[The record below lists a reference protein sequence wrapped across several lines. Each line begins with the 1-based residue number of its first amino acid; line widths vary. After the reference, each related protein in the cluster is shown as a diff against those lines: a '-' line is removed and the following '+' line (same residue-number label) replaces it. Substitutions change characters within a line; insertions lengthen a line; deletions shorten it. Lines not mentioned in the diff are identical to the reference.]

1 MKLFFSFLLLV
12 FVIFQGFSQTLGI
25 SYQAVIIDPEKPQ
38 STTGDTQGG
47 VLVNQVVTIQFT
59 VLNENDEEEYQEVHI
74 TRTDGYG
81 MINLVL
87 GQGSSSEQQ
96 VFKEIHWNGRIK
108 KLRVE
113 INFSTRPEF
122 TILSEQLLTY
132 MPHPINEEDQ
142 RKLTLLLA
150 EQIRIK
156 EDIST
161 LQTVLIPRGDTLNLL
176 KVGSNILP
184 ETDNKYMLGSFA
196 KRWKGIHVGPGTLY
210 ITDITLGTDAELT
223 VNNGVLRINGANQL
237 QVGQLKFVNN
247 TIESTELSTDIQI
260 GALAATAN
268 LVLNRNIVVGENKS
282 LIFQDG
288 TRQFTAPINADWNA
302 VGGLAEIRNKPAL
315 LQGAPGPAGPKG
327 DTGASGPAG
336 LKGDTGATG
345 PVGPKGETGAAGI
358 QGNVGPIGAKGDTG
372 ATGSIGPKGDVGP
385 TGLKGDTG
393 LTGPKGDTGTT
404 GLTGPKGDTG
414 DIGPTGLK
422 GDTGLTGPKGDTG
435 DVGPTGLKGDTGLT
449 GPKGDTGD
457 VGLTGPKGDPGTIG
471 LTGPKGDTGD
481 VGPTGLKGDIGLTG
495 PKGDT
500 GTTGLTGPKGDTG
513 DIGPTGLTGAKGDT
527 GDVGPIG
534 PKGDPGTTGLTG
546 PKGDTGDTG
555 LTGPK
560 GDTGTTGLTGPKG
573 DTGDIGPTGLKGDTG
588 LTGPKG
594 DTGTTGLTGPKG
606 DIGTTGLT
614 GPKGDTGDIGPTGL
628 KGDTGLTGPKGD
640 TGDVG
645 LTGPKGDTGTTGL
658 TGPKGDTG
666 LTGPKGDTGDVGLT
680 GPKGDTGTTGLTGPK
695 GDTGDIGLTGPKG
708 DTGATGLTGPKGDT
722 GDVGP
727 IGPTGPAGD
736 PLDFLNVPSQIL
748 PGTTNLYTLGSTDK
762 RWSGLY
768 LGTGSMFLKDG
779 VLGTDAGINVSN
791 GVMAISGAAQLQ
803 AGQLNLASASIE
815 STISGTTIQLGLT
828 GSLGTFLVN
837 RNLVL
842 GTSRTLQ
849 FSDGSIQRQAAD
861 ILEISNQAGKPTNAL
876 PYITLDMTKQVFTLD
891 TGFWYLPNATEGKI
905 CHFTLETGGV
915 AANIAVI
922 VGSIRKTNGTVA
934 ANIEWHPFLIGAPA
948 KSLPSMVTAIFIGG
962 AWSVSAGT
970 Y

>member
-12 FVIFQGFSQTLGI
+12 FVIFQGLSQTLGI

-38 STTGDTQGG
+38 STTGNTQGG

-132 MPHPINEEDQ
+132 MPHPINEEEQ
-142 RKLTLLLA
+142 RKLMQLLV
-150 EQIRIK
+150 EQIRLK
-156 EDIST
+156 EDISA
-161 LQTVLIPRGDTLNLL
+161 LQLVLNPKGDTLDFL

-184 ETDNKYMLGSFA
+184 ETDNKYTLGSFD

-260 GALAATAN
+260 GVLAATAN

-315 LQGAPGPAGPKG
+315 LQGA
-327 DTGASGPAG
+327 TGPAG

-345 PVGPKGETGAAGI
+345 PVGPKGDTGAAGI

-404 GLTGPKGDTG
+404 GLTGPKGDPGTTGLTGPKGDTG

-422 GDTGLTGPKGDTG
+422 GDTGLTGPKGDTGTTGLTGPKGDTG

-449 GPKGDTGD
+449 GPKGDT
-457 VGLTGPKGDPGTIG
+457 
-471 LTGPKGDTGD
+471 
-481 VGPTGLKGDIGLTG
+481 
-495 PKGDT
+495 
-500 GTTGLTGPKGDTG
+500 
-513 DIGPTGLTGAKGDT
+513 
-527 GDVGPIG
+527 
-534 PKGDPGTTGLTG
+534 GTTGLTG

-573 DTGDIGPTGLKGDTG
+573 DTGDIGPTGLTGPKGDTG
-588 LTGPKG
+588 DVGPTGPKG

-606 DIGTTGLT
+606 DTGDVGPTGLKGDTGLTGAKGDTGDVGLTGPKGDTGTTGLT

-645 LTGPKGDTGTTGL
+645 PIGPKGDTGTTGL

-666 LTGPKGDTGDVGLT
+666 DIGPTGLKGDTGLTGPKGDTGDVGPI

-762 RWSGLY
+762 RWSGMY

-791 GVMAISGAAQLQ
+791 GVMAISGATQLQ

-934 ANIEWHPFLIGAPA
+934 ANIEWHPFLIGAAA

-962 AWSVSAGT
+962 AWSVSDGT

>member
-12 FVIFQGFSQTLGI
+12 FVIFQGLSQTLGI

-161 LQTVLIPRGDTLNLL
+161 LQTVLIPRGDTLNFL

-223 VNNGVLRINGANQL
+223 VNNGVLMINGANQL
-237 QVGQLKFVNN
+237 QVGQLKFVDN

-260 GALAATAN
+260 GVLEATAN

-315 LQGAPGPAGPKG
+315 LQGA
-327 DTGASGPAG
+327 TGPAG

-345 PVGPKGETGAAGI
+345 PVGPKGDTGAAGI

-414 DIGPTGLK
+414 DIGPTGLTGPK
-422 GDTGLTGPKGDTG
+422 GDTGDVGPIGPKGDTGTTGLTGPKGDTGDVGLTGPKGDTGTTGLTGPKGDTG

-449 GPKGDTGD
+449 G
-457 VGLTGPKGDPGTIG
+457 
-471 LTGPKGDTGD
+471 
-481 VGPTGLKGDIGLTG
+481 
-495 PKGDT
+495 
-500 GTTGLTGPKGDTG
+500 
-513 DIGPTGLTGAKGDT
+513 AKGDT
-527 GDVGPIG
+527 GDVGPI
-534 PKGDPGTTGLTG
+534 
-546 PKGDTGDTG
+546 
-555 LTGPK
+555 GPK

-594 DTGTTGLTGPKG
+594 DTGDVGLTGPKG
-606 DIGTTGLT
+606 DTGTTGLT
-614 GPKGDTGDIGPTGL
+614 GPKGDTGDVGPTGL

-645 LTGPKGDTGTTGL
+645 PIGPKGDTGTTGL

-791 GVMAISGAAQLQ
+791 GVMAISGATQLQ